1 MKVLSPEIV
10 SLYRI
15 LWRDCKA
22 VGPLAP
28 VSISIQFLFPVSST
42 IVSLHGGSHIDKK
55 KKECCYSNLLK
66 VLKFACRSKATVT

>member
-1 MKVLSPEIV
+1 MLLPEIV

-15 LWRDCKA
+15 LWRGCKA

-42 IVSLHGGSHIDKK
+42 IVRLHGGSHIDKK
-55 KKECCYSNLLK
+55 KKSVATLIYQKCLNLHAEVKQL
-66 VLKFACRSKATVT
+66 